1 MIASG
6 RPGKVSR
13 YPEPKLSARPATSRL
28 RSASEIHTMAIAM
41 GGHVRVGFEDNV
53 YYRKGELADSNAR
66 FVERV
71 VRIAREVGREPA
83 TIDEARSML
92 RIRASGAA

>member
-1 MIASG
+1 
-6 RPGKVSR
+6 
-13 YPEPKLSARPATSRL
+13 
-28 RSASEIHTMAIAM
+28 M

-53 YYRKGELADSNAR
+53 WYGKGELADSNAR

-83 TIDEARSML
+83 SIGEARALL
-92 RIRASGAA
+92 RLPAAAA